1 MMKPL
6 RIYQSIFILRDYL
19 KELEEHKDD
28 LEIRSDVE
36 YNVGESFHQK
46 YLLLSDDDE
55 KRECV
60 NKFKTL
66 FPQSNYHIDDWKE
79 KVPDPV
85 KMKLFFG
92 NRLTTLHTLCS
103 EIEKHK

>member
-1 MMKPL
+1 MMKLL

>member
-1 MMKPL
+1 MYRSL
-6 RIYQSIFILRDYL
+6 FILRDYL

-36 YNVGESFHQK
+36 YNVAESFHQK

-55 KRECV
+55 KCECV
-60 NKFKTL
+60 NKFNKL
-66 FPQSNYHIDDWKE
+66 FPQSSFRIDDWKE

-85 KMKLFFG
+85 KMKQFFG
-92 NRLTTLHTLCS
+92 NRLATLHTLCS
-103 EIEKHK
+103 EIEKRK